1 MQEHFDI
8 ELRSL
13 VAGVEHPSILVG
25 VSGGMDSMCMANLFL
40 NTTVPCT
47 YRIAHVNF
55 SLRGSESDQDEAMVR
70 EWCRKHGI
78 PFYTTKVNALEFAQ
92 EQSISTQMAAR
103 DLRYGWFFSLMEE
116 HSMDFLAISHNL
128 NDSVETLMI
137 NLLRGTGLR
146 GLAGIRRSNGPIIRP
161 LLSVTRNDISKYVAS
176 HNVPFREDHTN
187 RESHY
192 HRNRIRNEVFPHFE
206 IINPSFLQTIST
218 SMARFSE
225 ISDLLEDL
233 YNSRKGTLYRMAD
246 GVLHI
251 DIKAL
256 KAEKS
261 LNWWLFKILD
271 GYGFNDAQIVQIA
284 EALKGQSGKTFFSP
298 SHLLI
303 RDRQYLKV
311 YPGNQNYDD
320 FKVSIKVFTKP
331 VGFNPKKAPE
341 GTLYVDGRRLKFPL
355 KCRRWKPADRF
366 RPFGMKGFKKLSDFF
381 IDLKLDVEE
390 KKRQI
395 VVTTLDKKGEEQ
407 IVCIVGKRID
417 DRWKVTAA
425 TKQIVSITKV

>member
-1 MQEHFDI
+1 LQELFDI

-13 VAGVEHPSILVG
+13 TAGVENPSILVG
-25 VSGGMDSMCMANLFL
+25 VSGGMDSMCMAHLFL
-40 NTTVPCT
+40 HTTVPCT
-47 YRIAHVNF
+47 FRIAHVNF
-55 SLRGSESDQDEAMVR
+55 SLRGEESDHDEDAVC
-70 EWCRKHGI
+70 EWCKTEGI
-78 PFYTTKVNALEFAQ
+78 PFYTTKVDALQFAQ

-103 DLRYGWFFSLMEE
+103 NLRYGWFFSLMEE

-146 GLAGIRRSNGPIIRP
+146 GLSGIRRSNGPIIRP
-161 LLSVTRNDISKYVAS
+161 LLSVTREDISNYVAL
-176 HNVPFREDHTN
+176 HNIPFREDSTN
-187 RESHY
+187 KESHY

-206 IINPSFLQTIST
+206 IINPSFLQTIGT
-218 SMARFSE
+218 SMERFSE
-225 ISDLLEDL
+225 ISDLLEEL
-233 YNSRKGTLYRMAD
+233 YKSREGTLYRMEG
-246 GVLHI
+246 GVLQI

-256 KAEKS
+256 KSEKS
-261 LNWWLFKILD
+261 INWWLFTILD
-271 GYGFNDAQIVQIA
+271 GYGFNDAQLVQIA

-298 SHLLI
+298 THILI
-303 RDRQYLKV
+303 RDRRYLKV
-311 YPGNQNYDD
+311 YPGNQDYDD
-320 FKVSIKVFTKP
+320 LKVSIKVFTKP
-331 VGFNPKKAPE
+331 AGFNPKKAPE

-395 VVTTLDKKGEEQ
+395 VVTTLDKKGVEQ

>member
-1 MQEHFDI
+1 VQEHFDI

-47 YRIAHVNF
+47 YSIAHVNF

-192 HRNRIRNEVFPHFE
+192 HRNRIRNDVFPHFE

-225 ISDLLEDL
+225 ISDLLEEL

-298 SHLLI
+298 SHILI

>member
-1 MQEHFDI
+1 VQEHFDI

-13 VAGVEHPSILVG
+13 TTGVDNPSILVG
-25 VSGGMDSMCMANLFL
+25 VSGGMDSMCMADLFL

-47 YRIAHVNF
+47 YSIAHVNF
-55 SLRGSESDQDEAMVR
+55 SLRGAESDQDEEMVR
-70 EWCRKHGI
+70 EWSEKHGI
-78 PFYTTKVNALEFAQ
+78 PFYTTKVNALEFAR
-92 EQSISTQMAAR
+92 EQSVSTQMAAR

-116 HSMDFLAISHNL
+116 YSMDFLAISHNL

-146 GLAGIRRSNGPIIRP
+146 GLSGIRRSNGPIIRP
-161 LLSVTRNDISKYVAS
+161 LLSVTRNDISDYVAS
-176 HNVPFREDHTN
+176 HNVPFREDSTN
-187 RESHY
+187 KESHY

-225 ISDLLEDL
+225 ISDLLEEL
-233 YNSRKGTLYRMAD
+233 YNSRKGTLYRVED
-246 GVLHI
+246 GVLQI

-256 KAEKS
+256 KTEKS
-261 LNWWLFKILD
+261 INWWLFIILD
-271 GYGFNDAQIVQIA
+271 DYGFNDAQISQIA

-298 SHLLI
+298 THILI
-303 RDRQYLKV
+303 KDRQYLKV
-311 YPGNQNYDD
+311 YPGDQDYDD
-320 FKVSIKVFTKP
+320 LKVSIKVFTKP
-331 VGFNPKKAPE
+331 AGFDPKNAPE

>member
-1 MQEHFDI
+1 
-8 ELRSL
+8 
-13 VAGVEHPSILVG
+13 
-25 VSGGMDSMCMANLFL
+25 
-40 NTTVPCT
+40 
-47 YRIAHVNF
+47 
-55 SLRGSESDQDEAMVR
+55 
-70 EWCRKHGI
+70 
-78 PFYTTKVNALEFAQ
+78 
-92 EQSISTQMAAR
+92 
-103 DLRYGWFFSLMEE
+103 
-116 HSMDFLAISHNL
+116 
-128 NDSVETLMI
+128 
-137 NLLRGTGLR
+137 
-146 GLAGIRRSNGPIIRP
+146 
-161 LLSVTRNDISKYVAS
+161 
-176 HNVPFREDHTN
+176 
-187 RESHY
+187 
-192 HRNRIRNEVFPHFE
+192 
-206 IINPSFLQTIST
+206 
-218 SMARFSE
+218 
-225 ISDLLEDL
+225 
-233 YNSRKGTLYRMAD
+233 MAD

-331 VGFNPKKAPE
+331 LGFNPKKAPE

-355 KCRRWKPADRF
+355 KCRRRKPADRF

-425 TKQIVSITKV
+425 TKQLVSITKV

>member
-13 VAGVEHPSILVG
+13 TTGVDNPSILVG
-25 VSGGMDSMCMANLFL
+25 VSGGMDSMCMADLFL

-47 YRIAHVNF
+47 YSIAHVNF
-55 SLRGSESDQDEAMVR
+55 SLRGAESDQDEEMVR
-70 EWCRKHGI
+70 EWSEKHGI
-78 PFYTTKVNALEFAQ
+78 PFYTTKVNALEFAR
-92 EQSISTQMAAR
+92 EQSVSTQMAAR

-116 HSMDFLAISHNL
+116 YSMDFLAISHNL

-146 GLAGIRRSNGPIIRP
+146 GLSGIRRSNGPIIRP
-161 LLSVTRNDISKYVAS
+161 LLSVTRNDISDYVAS
-176 HNVPFREDHTN
+176 HNVPFREDSTN
-187 RESHY
+187 KESHY

-225 ISDLLEDL
+225 ISDLLEEL
-233 YNSRKGTLYRMAD
+233 YNSRKGTLYRVED
-246 GVLHI
+246 GVLQI

-256 KAEKS
+256 KTEKS
-261 LNWWLFKILD
+261 INWWLFIILD
-271 GYGFNDAQIVQIA
+271 DYGFNDAQISQIA

-298 SHLLI
+298 THILI
-303 RDRQYLKV
+303 KDRQYLKV
-311 YPGNQNYDD
+311 YPGDQDYDD
-320 FKVSIKVFTKP
+320 LKVSIKVFTKP
-331 VGFNPKKAPE
+331 AGFDPKNAPE

>member
-47 YRIAHVNF
+47 YSIAHVNF

-192 HRNRIRNEVFPHFE
+192 HRNRIRNDVFPHFE

-225 ISDLLEDL
+225 ISDLLEEL

-298 SHLLI
+298 SHILI

>member
-1 MQEHFDI
+1 VQEHFDI

-13 VAGVEHPSILVG
+13 TAGVDNPSILVG

-40 NTTVPCT
+40 NTTIPCT
-47 YRIAHVNF
+47 YSIAHVNF
-55 SLRGSESDQDEAMVR
+55 SLRGAESDQDQELVHG
-70 EWCRKHGI
+70 WCEQHGI
-78 PFYTTKVNALEFAQ
+78 PFYTTKVNALEFAH

-146 GLAGIRRSNGPIIRP
+146 GLSGIRRSNGPIIRP
-161 LLSVTRNDISKYVAS
+161 LLSVTRHDISDYVAS
-176 HNVPFREDHTN
+176 HNVPFREDSTN
-187 RESHY
+187 KESHY
-192 HRNRIRNEVFPHFE
+192 HRNRIRNEVFPQFE

-218 SMARFSE
+218 SMTRFSE
-225 ISDLLEDL
+225 ISDLLEEL
-233 YNSRKGTLYRMAD
+233 YNSRKGTLYRVED
-246 GVLHI
+246 GVLQI

-256 KAEKS
+256 KTEKS
-261 LNWWLFKILD
+261 INWWLFTILD
-271 GYGFNDAQIVQIA
+271 GYGFNDAQISQIT

-298 SHLLI
+298 THILI
-303 RDRQYLKV
+303 KDRQYLKV
-311 YPGNQNYDD
+311 YPGDQDYDD
-320 FKVSIKVFTKP
+320 LKVSIKGFTKP
-331 VGFNPKKAPE
+331 AGFDPKNAPE

>member
-8 ELRSL
+8 ELRTL
-13 VAGVEHPSILVG
+13 VAGVDNPAILVG

-192 HRNRIRNEVFPHFE
+192 HRNRIRNDVFPHFE

-218 SMARFSE
+218 SMGRFSE
-225 ISDLLEDL
+225 ISDLLEEL

-331 VGFNPKKAPE
+331 LGFNPKKAPE

>member
-1 MQEHFDI
+1 MQERFDI

-13 VAGVEHPSILVG
+13 TAGVENPLILVG

-47 YRIAHVNF
+47 FRIAHVNF
-55 SLRGSESDQDEAMVR
+55 SLRGVESDLDEEMVR
-70 EWCRKHGI
+70 DWCKNHGVI
-78 PFYTTKVNALEFAQ
+78 FYSTRVDAHKFAQ

-103 DLRYGWFFSLMEE
+103 DLRYEWFFSLLKEQ
-116 HSMDFLAISHNL
+116 SMDFVAISHNL

-146 GLAGIRRSNGPIIRP
+146 GLTGIPRTNGPIIRP
-161 LLSVTRNDISKYVAS
+161 LLSVTRSDISDYVIS
-176 HNVPFREDHTN
+176 QNIPYREDFTN
-187 RESHY
+187 KESHY

-206 IINPSFLQTIST
+206 KINPSFLQTIST
-218 SMARFSE
+218 SMTRFSE
-225 ISDLLEDL
+225 ISEVLDQL
-233 YNSRKGTLYRMAD
+233 YKSKEGSLYRMEE
-246 GVLHI
+246 GVLQI

-256 KAEKS
+256 KSEKS
-261 LNWWLFKILD
+261 INWWLYMILEE
-271 GYGFNDAQIVQIA
+271 YGFNETQMAQIA
-284 EALKGQSGKTFFSP
+284 EALKGQSGKTFLSP
-298 SHLLI
+298 THILVK
-303 RDRQYLKV
+303 DRKYLKV
-311 YPGNQNYDD
+311 YSGNQDYDD
-320 FKVSIKVFTKP
+320 LKVSIKVFAKP
-331 VGFNPKKAPE
+331 VGFDPKKAPE
-341 GTLYVDGRRLKFPL
+341 GTLYVDGRLLKFPL
-355 KCRRWKPADRF
+355 KCRRWQPADRF

-417 DRWKVTAA
+417 DRWKITAA

>member
-331 VGFNPKKAPE
+331 LGFNPKKAPE

-355 KCRRWKPADRF
+355 KCRRWKSADRF

>member
-1 MQEHFDI
+1 VQELFDI

-13 VAGVEHPSILVG
+13 TAGVDNPSILVG

-47 YRIAHVNF
+47 FRVAHVNF
-55 SLRGSESDQDEAMVR
+55 SLRGAESDQDEDMVR
-70 EWCRKHGI
+70 DWCKQHGI
-78 PFYTTKVNALEFAQ
+78 TFYTTKVNANEFAQ

-103 DLRYGWFFSLMEE
+103 DLRYGWFFSLLEE

-137 NLLRGTGLR
+137 NLLRGTGIR
-146 GLAGIRRSNGPIIRP
+146 GLSGIRRSNGPIIRP
-161 LLSVTRNDISKYVAS
+161 LLSVTRNEISDYVVS
-176 HNVPFREDHTN
+176 HNIPFREDSTN
-187 RESHY
+187 KESHY

-206 IINPSFLQTIST
+206 IINPSFLQTINT

-225 ISDLLEDL
+225 ISDVLEEL
-233 YNSRKGTLYRMAD
+233 YNSRKGTLYRMED

-256 KAEKS
+256 KTEKS
-261 LNWWLFKILD
+261 INWWLFTILES
-271 GYGFNDAQIVQIA
+271 YGFNDAQITQIA
-284 EALKGQSGKTFFSP
+284 DSLKGQSGKTFFSP
-298 SHLLI
+298 THLLI
-303 RDRQYLKV
+303 RDRKYLKV
-311 YPGNQNYDD
+311 YSGDQNYDD
-320 FKVSIKVFTKP
+320 LKVLIKVFSKP
-331 VGFNPKKAPE
+331 AGFNPKNAPE

-390 KKRQI
+390 KKHQI
-395 VVTTLDKKGEEQ
+395 VVTTLDKKGVEQ

-417 DRWKVTAA
+417 DRWKITAA

>member
-8 ELRSL
+8 ELRTL
-13 VAGVEHPSILVG
+13 VAGVDNPAILVG

-331 VGFNPKKAPE
+331 LGFNPKKAPE

-355 KCRRWKPADRF
+355 ICRRWKPADRF

>member
-47 YRIAHVNF
+47 YSIAHVNF

-225 ISDLLEDL
+225 ISDLLEEL

-284 EALKGQSGKTFFSP
+284 ETLKGQSGKTFFSP
-298 SHLLI
+298 SHILI

-395 VVTTLDKKGEEQ
+395 VVTTLDKKEKEQ
-407 IVCIVGKRID
+407 IVCIEGKRID